1 MVPTH
6 TRKNTGELLSRQ
18 PLTPVRFT
26 LHKTSKFTRHR
37 LLKPFI
43 TIQFSQVTRY
53 QALAL
58 FYSFVVCPLMA
69 PHGIG
74 CSSPFDL
81 RQPIRSVN
89 PSPAIERG
97 ASFMVNLE
105 SP

>member
-1 MVPTH
+1 M
-6 TRKNTGELLSRQ
+6 
-18 PLTPVRFT
+18 
-26 LHKTSKFTRHR
+26 
-37 LLKPFI
+37 KPFI
-43 TIQFSQVTRY
+43 TIQFSQATRY